1 MGTDRQT
8 HPQTHPPTTSALL
21 RLLSEPKRPSCSPG
35 HHPSSVW
42 PLIGWSIISLASHWP
57 NTIKE
62 KWRSPSDAVV
72 NDDVTWRSPRDVVMM
87 TRSSGADLCATR
99 LSRAVGAHC
108 NQLKFSI
115 AYISTFLNNF
125 VSRILWSKLGN
136 QATVSLR
143 ENISKAWVKVR
154 GS

>member
-1 MGTDRQT
+1 MT
-8 HPQTHPPTTSALL
+8 PFEKIISCNALWQDINL
-21 RLLSEPKRPSCSPG
+21 ALTPFCDSDTEKG

-87 TRSSGADLCATR
+87 SRSSEADLCATR
-99 LSRAVGAHC
+99 LWRAVGAHC

-136 QATVSLR
+136 QAAVSLR